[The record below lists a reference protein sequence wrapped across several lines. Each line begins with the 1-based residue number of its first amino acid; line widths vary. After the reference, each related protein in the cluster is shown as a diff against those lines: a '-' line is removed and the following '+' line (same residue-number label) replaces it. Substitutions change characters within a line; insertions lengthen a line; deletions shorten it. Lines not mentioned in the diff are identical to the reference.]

1 MSYQFSVVI
10 LENIIRADV
19 SGVRTPATV
28 AADSMRVWGEIFST
42 YQSSGVKNVLYVS
55 RVTGKIPVLDAY
67 DVIEKFGQQN
77 WDGLKIA
84 YVALDQSSRED
95 VMMLKAIASQYKIHC
110 QMFTAEN
117 EALEW
122 LADPVT

>member
-1 MSYQFSVVI
+1 MSYQFSVAV

-19 SGVRTPATV
+19 SGIRTPETV
-28 AADSMRVWGEIFST
+28 VADSMLVWGKIFST
-42 YQSSGVKNVLYVS
+42 SQSSGVKNVLYVS

-67 DVIEKFGQQN
+67 DVIEKFGHQN
-77 WDGLKIA
+77 WEGLKIA
-84 YVALDQSSRED
+84 YVALDESSRED

-110 QMFTAEN
+110 QMFTVEKD
-117 EALEW
+117 ALAW